1 MEKEFHFVY
10 VTTNLINGKQY
21 VGEHSTN
28 DMDCRKTKKYTGSGL
43 YIDNAKKLYGRKNFE
58 RKDLEFFPTKKEAFN
73 AQEKYIQQYGT
84 LNPDGYNI
92 SPKGGNWGGIKG
104 CASED
109 TKRKMRVPKSKE
121 HKEHMSL
128 AWIERR
134 KTPVSTQTRE
144 KLGKAREGKTHDQN
158 SKDKIGYANTIR
170 VWKDESRLNLSKKRS
185 STHHS
190 EKTKELIGKKIP
202 CKYCG
207 KEMNAGNLARY
218 HNENCVFKFTLQN
231 VDELHQ

>member
-1 MEKEFHFVY
+1 MKLKYDYKHNFIY
-10 VTTNLINGKQY
+10 LSKNSINGKIY
-21 VGEHSTN
+21 VGFHATN
-28 DMDCRKTKKYTGSGL
+28 NLNDGYIGSGTL
-43 YIDNAKKLYGRKNFE
+43 FNKKVLEYGIENFSFE
-58 RKDLEFFPTKKEAFN
+58 ILEHINPLEWREK
-73 AQEKYIQQYGT
+73 EKYWIKEMKSHVRYGV
-84 LNPDGYNI
+84 GYNLTE
-92 SPKGGNWGGIKG
+92 GGDGAMG
-104 CASED
+104 CKRTEES
-109 TKRKMRVPKSKE
+109 KRKMRVPKSKE